1 MESLDRPNHSSS
13 SFQREDLSVIDN
25 WLARFFLAAELLRI
39 PEFRDCWAQARE
51 AQEPLARAVK
61 PKLEAIG
68 ASLSP
73 EGRGALLMN
82 QAGHGLAAYGLYE
95 AEALREAEAA
105 ARGISAIEVAWREA
119 DYRSRL
125 QALVEP
131 LGVPG
136 LADAMEILD
145 NAEGWKLHQY
155 MAGPVAGP
163 MSDLLEAFIVRGLTG
178 LSPAEAMSETKGQ
191 IARRIERKLHHI
203 RLHFTRYGLARRI
216 TLWVQNVVY
225 GESIDSI
232 AKRLPG
238 DGNREMD
245 AHPYEW
251 VKQQIREASE
261 ILGAERRSGRPRKG
275 GVLRH
280 WKLMS

>member
-1 MESLDRPNHSSS
+1 MESLDRPKHSSS
-13 SFQREDLSVIDN
+13 LQGEDLSFIDN
-25 WLARFFLAAELLRI
+25 WLARFFLAAELRQI
-39 PEFRDCWAQARE
+39 PEFRECWAQARE
-51 AQEPLARAVK
+51 AQEPLARAVT

-73 EGRGALLMN
+73 EGRGALLMS

-95 AEALREAEAA
+95 AEALQEAEAA
-105 ARGISAIEVAWREA
+105 ARGISAIEVAWRET
-119 DYRSRL
+119 DYHSRL

-155 MAGPVAGP
+155 MAGPIAGP
-163 MSDLLEAFIVRGLTG
+163 MSDLLEVSVVRGLTG
-178 LSPAEAMSETKGQ
+178 LSPSEAMSETKGQ
-191 IARRIERKLHHI
+191 IARRIDRTVGPI
-203 RLHFTRYGLARRI
+203 RLHFKRHALAKRI
-216 TLWVQNVVY
+216 SLWVQNVVY

-232 AKRLPG
+232 ARRLHCCG
-238 DGNREMD
+238 SRETD
-245 AHPYEW
+245 AEPYEW
-251 VKQQIREASE
+251 VRQQIREASE

>member
-1 MESLDRPNHSSS
+1 MVSLDRPKHSSP
-13 SFQREDLSVIDN
+13 FQGEDLSVIDN
-25 WLARFFLAAELLRI
+25 WLARYFLAAELEQI
-39 PEFRDCWAQARE
+39 PEFRECWAQARE
-51 AQEPLARAVK
+51 AQEPVARAVK

-68 ASLSP
+68 SSLSP
-73 EGRGALLMN
+73 EGRGALLMV

-105 ARGISAIEVAWREA
+105 ARGIIAIEVAWREA

-145 NAEGWKLHQY
+145 FAKGWELHQCL
-155 MAGPVAGP
+155 AGPIAGP
-163 MSDLLEAFIVRGLTG
+163 MRDLLEAVIFRGFTG
-178 LSPAEAMSETKGQ
+178 LSPAEAISETRGQ
-191 IARRIERKLHHI
+191 VARRIERRLNHV

-232 AKRLPG
+232 ANRLPC
-238 DGNREMD
+238 DGGRELD

-251 VKQQIREASE
+251 VRQQIREASE